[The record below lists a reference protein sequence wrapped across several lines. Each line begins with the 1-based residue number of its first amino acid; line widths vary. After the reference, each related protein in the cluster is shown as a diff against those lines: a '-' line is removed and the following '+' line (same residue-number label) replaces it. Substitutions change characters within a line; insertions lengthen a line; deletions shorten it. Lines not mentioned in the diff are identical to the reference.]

1 MTLLTLMIWKYL
13 NLKKP
18 IPFCST
24 SDLCCDY
31 EHFQN
36 WITLDPN
43 HHNVPDVD
51 IRSPLTRDIISKQT
65 ETWKKI
71 FTK

>member
-36 WITLDPN
+36 WMSNYIL
-43 HHNVPDVD
+43 VIMVV
-51 IRSPLTRDIISKQT
+51 IYI
-65 ETWKKI
+65 
-71 FTK
+71 